1 MAKTIQEINDK
12 IKQGNAVVVTAE
24 EIIGIVAEEGIE
36 AAAKKVDVVTTG
48 TFSAMCS
55 TGAFLN
61 FGHAEP
67 LIRMTKVKLNGVP
80 AYAGLAAVD
89 AFIGATELKDNGDMT
104 YGGAHVIQ
112 DLIDGK
118 EVVLEAESYGTD
130 CYPRKHIKTVVTLN
144 DLNQA
149 YLYNP
154 RNLYQNYPAACNTT
168 DNTIYTYM
176 GRLLPQIGNINYAT
190 AGELSPLLNDPQLR
204 TIGIGT
210 RIFIGGAQ
218 GYVSGEGTQYKT
230 GQENIT
236 EDVVRYAGRTLA
248 VTGDLRQMNTR
259 FIRAASYEKY
269 GVSMFMGIGVP
280 IPIIDEEMLR
290 FVSVKNCD
298 IYTYIEDYSVP
309 RRTRPVLGR
318 VSYEELRSG
327 SVTVNG
333 KKVQTAP
340 MSSLAKAR
348 EIAAELKA
356 WIEKGE
362 FLLTEPVASLPTER
376 VTNPLKE
383 IDEV

>member
-1 MAKTIQEINDK
+1 MAKTIEEINQK
-12 IKQGNAVVVTAE
+12 IKQGSAVVATAE
-24 EIIGIVAEEGIE
+24 EIIDIVAEKGIKE
-36 AAAKKVDVVTTG
+36 ASKEIDVVTTG
-48 TFSAMCS
+48 TFGAMCS

-89 AFIGATELKDNGDMT
+89 AFIGATELKENGDMS

-118 EVVLEAESYGTD
+118 EVELEAESYGTD

-149 YLYNP
+149 YIYNP
-154 RNLYQNYPAACNTT
+154 RNSYQNYPAACNTS
-168 DNTIYTYM
+168 DKTIYTYM
-176 GRLLPQIGNINYAT
+176 GRLLPQVGNINYGT
-190 AGELSPLLNDPQLR
+190 AGELSPLLNDPELR

-218 GYVSGEGTQYKT
+218 GYVTGEGTQYKT
-230 GQENIT
+230 GRENIT
-236 EDVVRYAGRTLA
+236 EDIVRYAGRTLA
-248 VTGDLRQMNTR
+248 VTGELRQMSTR
-259 FIRAASYEKY
+259 FIRAACYEKY

-280 IPIIDEEMLR
+280 IPIIDEEMMKY
-290 FVSVKNCD
+290 VSVKNSE

-309 RRTRPVLGR
+309 RRSRPVLGR
-318 VSYEELRSG
+318 VTYEELRSG
-327 SVTVNG
+327 SITLNG
-333 KKVQTAP
+333 NQVQTAP
-340 MSSLAKAR
+340 MASLVKAR
-348 EIAAELKA
+348 EIANELKG

-362 FLLTEPVASLPTER
+362 FLLTEPVASLPTEKGM
-376 VTNPLKE
+376 NPLKDIE
-383 IDEV
+383 EV